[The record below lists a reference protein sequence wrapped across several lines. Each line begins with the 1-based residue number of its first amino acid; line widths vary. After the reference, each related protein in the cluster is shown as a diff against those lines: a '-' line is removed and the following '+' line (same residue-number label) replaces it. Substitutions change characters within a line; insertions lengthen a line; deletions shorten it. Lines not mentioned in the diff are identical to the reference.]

1 MEETCG
7 QTCMNGQKD
16 MQILASHIDGHE
28 MVTSTED
35 FKNQVTRS
43 IHFLNTSR
51 PFSLAT
57 SVIAQWAHEQIDH
70 GGRNGDY
77 T

>member
-1 MEETCG
+1 
-7 QTCMNGQKD
+7 
-16 MQILASHIDGHE
+16 

-51 PFSLAT
+51 PFPLAT
-57 SVIAQWAHEQIDH
+57 SVIAQWAHEQIDR